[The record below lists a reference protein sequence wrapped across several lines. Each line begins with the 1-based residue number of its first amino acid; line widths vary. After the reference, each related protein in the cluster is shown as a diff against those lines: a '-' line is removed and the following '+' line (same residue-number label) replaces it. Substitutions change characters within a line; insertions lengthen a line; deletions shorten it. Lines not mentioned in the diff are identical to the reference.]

1 MYRSLL
7 LAGVLALGMC
17 TTGCSALKINTSE
30 GESQPVSVGIDDG
43 SGKETVSESQGP
55 EVPPEMT
62 QVTVDLGS
70 DCPLQ
75 VQLAMGGAWNGDL
88 GYDSYRLYSHE
99 NGAIITVNC
108 YEADDDTAEDIVDK
122 AEEQTLGE
130 SGSSLLEEK
139 SATLPG
145 GEYWSFHG
153 ILAREEMRAIDS
165 TESVIYGVVAGIADN
180 GRLFKVSV
188 EMVTLSSDTDT
199 AGVFAQ
205 MLPTVRIA
213 GQDLESPAL
222 S

>member
-7 LAGVLALGMC
+7 LTGVLMLGLC
-17 TTGCSALKINTSE
+17 TTGCSAVKIGTSE
-30 GESQPVSVGIDDG
+30 SESQPVSVGIDDG
-43 SGKETVSESQGP
+43 SGQETARESQTP
-55 EVPPEMT
+55 DVPVGMT
-62 QVTVDLGS
+62 QVTVDLGP
-70 DCPLQ
+70 DCPLR
-75 VQLAMGGAWNGDL
+75 VQLAMDGSWNGDI
-88 GYDSYRLYSHE
+88 GYDSYRLFSHE

-108 YEADDDTAEDIVDK
+108 YDADDETAQSIVDK
-122 AEEQTLGE
+122 AQEQTLGE
-130 SGSSLLEEK
+130 PGSSLLEEK
-139 SATLPG
+139 SATLPVG
-145 GEYWSFHG
+145 DYWSFHG
-153 ILAREEMRAIDS
+153 ILAPEEVRAIDD

-213 GQDLESPAL
+213 GQELESPAL